1 MSLGRSLTRFLFLT
15 AIGHELSYSL
25 VDTNRSDEMR
35 QRLTSLSVGFV
46 LAGIY
51 RPNLLG
57 GVDGRRPSALRVVA
71 NLAADAVLIGLGTRW
86 WHDILDVLRRE
97 VRAKQEDDDLDA
109 ADRIEIERR
118 SIPGI
123 SIRS

>member
-1 MSLGRSLTRFLFLT
+1 MRFLFLT

-25 VDTNRSDEMR
+25 VETERFDGMR

-57 GVDGRRPSALRVVA
+57 GADGRRPSAARQIA

-86 WHDILDVLRRE
+86 WHDVLEIIRRQ
-97 VRAKQEDDDLDA
+97 VQAKDQQDDLDA
-109 ADRIEIERR
+109 AERMEIERP
-118 SIPGI
+118 SLPGI

>member
-1 MSLGRSLTRFLFLT
+1 VSLGRSLMRFLFLT

-25 VDTNRSDEMR
+25 VETEGFDDMR
-35 QRLTSLSVGFV
+35 QRLSSLSVGFV

-57 GVDGRRPSALRVVA
+57 GTDVRRPSTARRIA
-71 NLAADAVLIGLGTRW
+71 NLAADAVLIGLGTRG
-86 WHDILDVLRRE
+86 WHDVLEVMRRQIQ
-97 VRAKQEDDDLDA
+97 AKHQQDDLDA
-109 ADRIEIERR
+109 AERMEIERP
-118 SIPGI
+118 SLPGI

>member
-1 MSLGRSLTRFLFLT
+1 MRFLFLT

-25 VDTNRSDEMR
+25 VETEGSNDIRQQLTN
-35 QRLTSLSVGFV
+35 LSVGFV

-57 GVDGRRPSALRVVA
+57 GTDGRRPSAARRIA
-71 NLAADAVLIGLGTRW
+71 HLAADAVLIGLGTRW
-86 WHDILDVLRRE
+86 WHDVLAVIRRQ
-97 VRAKQEDDDLDA
+97 VQAKQQQDDLDA
-109 ADRIEIERR
+109 AERMESER
-118 SIPGI
+118 SSLPGI